1 MRRTSGLI
9 TATAI
14 ALVVSAPVAAQ
25 PHQAEWRIPAD
36 REIAA
41 LIAGRIAPR
50 QGQGIVIGVL
60 DPTGSRVIAGG
71 PADGRPFD
79 GNTVFEIGSISK
91 VFTALIL
98 ADMARKGEI
107 ALDAPAE
114 TYLPAGTHMPRRGG
128 RQISLRD
135 LATHIS
141 GLPRLAGNMPAG
153 DPADP
158 YADYTDA
165 LMLDFLAHYRLP
177 RDISARFE
185 YSNFGGALLGYLL
198 ARAAGE
204 DYETRLRERITGPL
218 GMDDTSVALSADQQ
232 ARFAPGFDPLMHPAK
247 PWHSVQP
254 GAGGIHSTANDM
266 LKFAAAALDP
276 NSPIGPAMKLALA
289 VRVPSDDP
297 SADQALGWRVAHLSP
312 AREIP
317 LHDGGTGGF
326 RSLLALDP
334 ARGTAVIAL
343 TNFSAES
350 AIDDLALHILIGA
363 TLAHQ

>member
-1 MRRTSGLI
+1 MRGTAGLI
-9 TATAI
+9 AAATAF
-14 ALVVSAPVAAQ
+14 ALSVPAHAQ
-25 PHQAEWRIPAD
+25 PHEPEWRIPAD
-36 REIAA
+36 HEIAA
-41 LIAGRIAPR
+41 LIADRIAPR
-50 QGQGIVIGVL
+50 REQGIVIGVL
-60 DPTGSRVIAGG
+60 DPAGRRAISAG
-71 PADGRPFD
+71 PAAGRPFD
-79 GNTVFEIGSISK
+79 GDTVFEIGSISK

-98 ADMARKGEI
+98 ADMAVKGEV

-114 TYLPAGTHMPRRGG
+114 TYLPSGSRMPRRGG
-128 RQISLRD
+128 RKISLRD
-135 LATHIS
+135 LAMHIS
-141 GLPRLAGNMPAG
+141 GLPRLAGNMPMG

-204 DYETRLRERITGPL
+204 DYDTLLRERITGPL
-218 GMDDTSVALSADQQ
+218 GMNDTSIALSPGQQ
-232 ARFAPGFDPLMHPAK
+232 ARFPTGFDPLMRRAK
-247 PWHSVQP
+247 PWQFVRP
-254 GAGGIHSTANDM
+254 GAGGIRSTANDM

-276 NSPIGPAMKLALA
+276 DSPIGPAMKLALA
-289 VRVPSDDP
+289 PRVPSDDP
-297 SADQALGWRVAHLSP
+297 STDQALGWRVAHLPP

-350 AIDDLALHILIGA
+350 AVSDLAMHILIGA
-363 TLAHQ
+363 PVTRK

>member
-1 MRRTSGLI
+1 MRRVRGLI
-9 TATAI
+9 AATAAAFVI
-14 ALVVSAPVAAQ
+14 SAPAGAQ
-25 PHQAEWRIPAD
+25 PRGAEWRIPPNS
-36 REIAA
+36 EIAA
-41 LIAGRIAPR
+41 LLAARIAPR
-50 QGQGIVIGVL
+50 RGQGIVIGML
-60 DPTGSRVIAGG
+60 DPSGRRVIADGPAGG
-71 PADGRPFD
+71 PPFD
-79 GNTVFEIGSISK
+79 GDTVFEIGSISK

-98 ADMARKGEI
+98 ADMARKGEV

-114 TYLPAGTHMPRRGG
+114 RYLPGGAHMPARGG

-135 LATHIS
+135 LALHIS
-141 GLPRLAGNMPAG
+141 GLPRLATNMPQG
-153 DPADP
+153 DRADP

-185 YSNFGGALLGYLL
+185 YSNLGGALLGYLL
-198 ARAAGE
+198 ARAVGG
-204 DYETRLRERITGPL
+204 DYDTLLRERVTGPL
-218 GMDDTSVALSADQQ
+218 GMNDTSVALSASQQ
-232 ARFAPGFDPLMHPAK
+232 ARFAPGFDPLMHSAK
-247 PWHSVQP
+247 PWRFVQP

-297 SADQALGWRVAHLSP
+297 SADQALGWRVARVEP
-312 AREIP
+312 GREIP

-334 ARGTAVIAL
+334 AKGSAV
-343 TNFSAES
+343 
-350 AIDDLALHILIGA
+350 
-363 TLAHQ
+363 